1 MRHGTGGFEY
11 PTRLLYR
18 TYVRIREGRYT
29 RFVFERYSY
38 TSRVATF
45 TYRTEESFLPIPKGA
60 LRVAVKD
67 LIDMAGVLTTRG
79 SRVIAASQAPAVTDA
94 ACLHGTRLAAA
105 AGAAVI
111 VGKTNLHELAYGVT
125 GINPW
130 YGTPVNPLDPSLAPG
145 GSSSGSAVA
154 VANGEADVAF
164 GSDTG
169 GSIRIPAACCGVVG
183 LKTTWGRISLKG
195 VAPLAPSLDTVG
207 PMGSTVDA
215 VEAGMALLEPGFN
228 SASCP
233 PPLRIGRVRLPAER
247 RTESAIDAA
256 IERYC
261 STTGA
266 RCVDLTLAGWEEAT
280 WAAATIL
287 DSEAWGVYAQL
298 WRDHSGEL
306 TLDVADRLETGSKIP
321 PGDISSARRIRSE
334 WAEELRQ
341 TFASLEVLALPV
353 LSTQPPRL
361 EDATELKRIRYVS
374 PFNLAGIPA
383 LAMPVSSNPL
393 GMPAIHATMP
403 RVPVSL
409 QLAGPHGSEESL
421 LSAGRSIAKVAG
433 WSASR
438 P

>member
-1 MRHGTGGFEY
+1 M
-11 PTRLLYR
+11 
-18 TYVRIREGRYT
+18 
-29 RFVFERYSY
+29 
-38 TSRVATF
+38 ATF
-45 TYRTEESFLPIPKGA
+45 TYRTEESFLPIPKSV

-67 LIDMAGVLTTRG
+67 LIDMAGVITTRG
-79 SRVIAASQAPAVTDA
+79 SRVIATSDAPAESDA
-94 ACLHGTRLAAA
+94 VCMRGTRQAVA

-154 VANGEADVAF
+154 VASGEADVAF

-207 PMGSTVDA
+207 PMGSTLEA

-228 SASCP
+228 SANCP

-256 IERYC
+256 IQRYC
-261 STTGA
+261 SMTGA
-266 RCVDLTLAGWEEAT
+266 GYVDLTLAGWEKAT

-298 WRDHSGEL
+298 WHEHSGEL
-306 TLDVADRLETGSKIP
+306 SPDVAERLEAASHIP
-321 PGDISSARRIRSE
+321 PGDISSAQQIRSE

-341 TFASLEVLALPV
+341 TFALFDVLALPV
-353 LSTQPPRL
+353 LSSRPPRL
-361 EDATELKRIRYVS
+361 ADAAELKRIRYVS

-383 LAMPVSSNPL
+383 LAMPVSSTPL
-393 GMPAIHATMP
+393 DTPTVHATAS

-409 QLAGPHGSEESL
+409 QLAGPHGGEEVL
-421 LSAGRSIAKVAG
+421 LSAGRSVAKVAG
-433 WSASR
+433 WTASR